1 MCVGRH
7 YRARC
12 HSVLNARDA
21 SITPLAAHGQIMD
34 LDLSSLRGVIAAADH
49 GSFRQAAAALNLK
62 QSALSRRI
70 RQLEV
75 QLGVSLF
82 ERSSGGVRLTSA
94 GANMAR
100 AARRLFGE
108 VDDMVASAR
117 LAGRGE
123 AGVMKIGFCTSVS
136 AGKLRAVL
144 ADHIKSFPEIGI
156 QVTERTRAQ
165 LITALSAGDL
175 DVAIIAGQA
184 RQYAGPSMS
193 LWSERIVVALPA
205 RHPLSSSDVLEWSD
219 LKDET
224 FLLSQRDPGPD
235 LRNIILR
242 KLSSPGDAPTI
253 ETWDIGNENVLAM
266 LEAGRHV
273 SILCESWTSLAYPGV
288 RFREVRDPSGPSHIT
303 FTACWEQHNSNPA
316 LARFLESLRKTHH
329 PTPFI

>member
-1 MCVGRH
+1 
-7 YRARC
+7 
-12 HSVLNARDA
+12 
-21 SITPLAAHGQIMD
+21 MD
-34 LDLSSLRGVIAAADH
+34 LDLSSLRGVIAAAEH

-100 AARRLFGE
+100 AARRLFGD

-117 LAGRGE
+117 LASRGE
-123 AGVMKIGFCTSVS
+123 AGVMKTGFCTSVS

-156 QVTERTRAQ
+156 QVTERSRAQ
-165 LITALSAGDL
+165 LIAALSTGDL
-175 DVAIIAGQA
+175 DVAIIAGQT
-184 RQYAGPSMS
+184 RQYAGTSMS

-205 RHPLSSSDVLEWSD
+205 RHPLSSNDVLEWSD

-242 KLSSPGDAPTI
+242 KLASPGDAPTI

-266 LEAGRHV
+266 LEAGLHV
-273 SILCESWTSLAYPGV
+273 SIHCESWTSLAYPGV
-288 RFREVRDPSGPSHIT
+288 RFREVRDASGPSHIT
-303 FTACWEQHNSNPA
+303 FTACWEQHNNNPV
-316 LARFLESLRKTHH
+316 LARFLEFLRKTHH
-329 PTPFI
+329 PTVLT